1 MNPSKPFSR
10 IMAWILACVMI
21 LTTPPLT
28 AGAEQAP
35 PLGAS
40 GEIIAF
46 AELGEEIVNQTV
58 PLGTSMAALTLPGT
72 LTATVRPFD
81 MATPADSGEPA
92 ETTEAVP
99 VTWESEPE
107 YDGGAAGTYVFT
119 ATVEDYAVSAE
130 LPVITVTVG
139 ALQNTPGGT
148 AAITFDIPLNESGE
162 TAFYLPEKKSIT
174 EADLLAGVTATDENG
189 GSVPVAVKDANEL
202 DMDNP
207 QMRGIYPNPPYVV
220 TYAAAHPVTEEVFT
234 ETRDLYITAGDGS
247 ITPMSI
253 SAWNGTDPATAENGD
268 FIDITSANGLAGGG
282 TLTVPANATIT
293 ITGTASVTGPLT
305 FDIGAGARVIW
316 KASLTGDGSNNLV
329 VLTGTGVFEVADG
342 ALLRHTGGS
351 NKVLSSGLGNP
362 IEVKITDGE
371 VHHDGTGD
379 AITLGDAGSNV
390 IMTGGKVFAGG
401 GCAIYVN
408 VLSNVTISGGL
419 VYANGTSIFG
429 ATGVINATESLVTVS
444 NPAAVIARNTTYSSY
459 AEGSSTGLSV
469 LPSDVFARWKK
480 SPSGIIYT
488 SGANTYSFD
497 VSSASVVSPTTSFL
511 QVNGSGM
518 YNTVA
523 AAETAINNALSAG
536 SPVTVT
542 GGLTTAAD
550 MNITIPTG
558 KTLVW
563 NAVIVSTASGITL
576 SGDGEFV
583 MDVGGSVTTSSTS
596 ASNYAIEVTGTNAK
610 LTVTYGTIGT
620 TAATGAAR
628 AIYVTGANATVNVN
642 GGYVQSQSGD
652 AIYSGSVGS
661 MITVDG
667 GTVSTSGTGSY
678 YAIYT
683 PGSVEVKS
691 GAVSANTRSAI
702 QSTGASAT
710 VTVSGGEVTN
720 QATISSYP
728 VINMSNTSPT
738 ATSLVTVSGTGKVRA
753 EADNGFAIQTYGSV
767 KVEGD
772 AEVSATTGYAIY
784 TRGTG
789 SAVTVEGG
797 KVSATT
803 GSAIRALGAS
813 ATVTVSGGEVTNRA
827 TSFSAAVIY
836 MISDTTTNLVTVNG
850 TGKVRAEADGGYAI
864 YTYGNVSVE
873 GDAKV
878 SATTGIAIYTDGAS
892 STVMVSGGTVSAT
905 TGSAINATG
914 ASSAV
919 TVSGGKVSATTGSAI
934 YANGASSMVTVSGGT
949 VTNQA
954 TGIISSAIR
963 MSNSS
968 PTTANL
974 VTVSGTGEVR
984 AEADGGCAISTL
996 GSVSVE
1002 GGKVSATTG
1011 TAIYANGASSMVTVS
1026 GGVVFAHRASITG
1039 DSGVI
1044 YMFANSGYTAPTND
1058 GVVIAWDK
1066 ATAGSN
1072 PTYNT
1077 GDTTNLT
1084 YDPSGATVAWA
1095 VDNGATGISYSN
1107 GTAIGFIPIT
1117 GVTVSGTTTTT
1128 VPGIPQSFT
1137 ATPGDTEVVLSWTAP
1152 ASDGGATITKY
1163 EVSSNNGTSWT
1174 DATSLTGHTFT
1185 GLSNGTS
1192 YTFKVRAVN
1201 SVGAGTEA
1209 SATATPAAPTT
1220 KVTFTAV
1227 QSGGTSGTTDSTGI
1241 VLTFSQAVTG
1251 LTANDVTINNGTGA
1265 AVKGTLSGS
1274 GTTWTIAL
1282 ASVTTQ
1288 GDVTVS
1294 VGNFGTFNVTTGAQ
1308 TVAVYKDTTTP
1319 ATNVTFTAVQS
1330 GGASGTT
1337 DSTGIVI
1344 TFSQAVTGLTANDIT
1359 ISNGTGAAVKGTLS
1373 GSGTTWTI
1381 GLTSVTT
1388 QGNVTVSVGN
1398 FGTFNVTTGAQTVA
1412 VYKDTTVPATNVTFT
1427 AVQTGGTSGTTDS
1440 TGIVLTFSQAVT
1452 GLTANDITINN
1463 GTGAATKGTLSGS
1476 GTTWTIA
1483 LASVTTQGNVT
1494 VSVGNFGTFNVTT
1507 GAQTVAV
1514 YKDTTTPATN
1524 VTFTAVQTGGTSGT
1538 TDSTGIVLTFSQ
1550 AVTGL
1555 TASDITISNGTGAAV
1570 KGTLSGSGT
1579 TWTIA
1584 LSSVTTQGDVTVSV
1598 GNFGTFNVT
1607 TGAQTVAVY
1616 KDTTTPTT
1624 NVTFTA
1630 VQSGGASGTTDSTG
1644 IVLTFNTAVT
1654 GLTANDITIS
1664 NGTGA
1669 AVKGTLSGSGTTWTI
1684 GLTSVTTQGNVT
1696 VSVGNFGTFN
1706 VTTGAQTVAVYKDT
1720 TTPTTNVTFTAVQSG
1735 GTSGTADSTGIV
1747 LTFSQAVTGLTA
1759 NDITISNGTGGAVKG
1774 TLSGSGTTW
1783 TIALTSVTTQGNV
1796 TVSVGNFGTFNVT
1809 TGAQTVAVYKDTTTP
1824 TTNVTFTAVQSG
1836 GASGTTDSTGIIL
1849 TFSQAVTGLSA
1860 SDITIN
1866 DGTGA
1871 VTKGALSGSGSTWT
1885 IGLTSVTTQGDV
1897 TVSVG
1902 NFGTFNVTTGAQTV
1916 AVYKDTTT
1924 PNVLVTSIT
1933 VSSSGSA
1940 ITTYGGTMQMSA
1952 NVLPA
1957 NASNK
1962 AVTWSI
1968 SSGSAARVNSSG
1980 LLTAINNGSV
1990 TVRATANDGSG
2001 VYGEKTITI
2010 EKKSEQPTM
2019 SKRDIKASIDKNG
2032 VATVTITE
2040 AIAKAL
2046 IDAANKDAAA
2056 NGKTADGIGIL
2067 CNITFGAEGKSI
2079 NVTIDE
2085 KALALLES
2093 SGVKRFDIVTP
2104 LIKLSFDT
2112 AAVKEMNTQ
2121 TKGTVTITATPVT
2134 KLSDTA
2140 KKLIGSRPVYDIAI
2154 KDSTGKI
2161 VSDLKKGAATLG
2173 IPYKPTASEKTGSLF
2188 IVYVDNNGKPQLLTN
2203 SSYNNGWVIWS
2214 RNSLSTYGVGYNT
2227 SVPTFTDTATHW
2239 AKDNIDFVASR
2250 ELISGATST
2259 TFAPDTAITRG
2270 TFLMA
2275 LGKLSGADVGSYK
2288 TSSFTDVQSTD
2299 PAMPYIEWA
2308 VKNNI
2313 VQGIGNNKFGP
2324 DQQITREQM
2333 AVMMVNYAKATGYK
2347 LPVSRQAVTFA
2358 DNANIST
2365 WAKDAVKAI
2374 QQTGVIS
2381 GKPNNLFDPQGSAT
2395 RAEASAILRRFVELV
2410 IDEGTARGWVQN
2422 DAGQWQYIN
2431 VNGKA
2436 VTGWLNTTEGNK
2448 FWFDDKGVMAS
2459 GKWVQISGKWYYFYS
2474 DGKLA
2479 VNTTTDG

>member
-1220 KVTFTAV
+1220 NVTFTAV

-1274 GTTWTIAL
+1274 GTTWTI
-1282 ASVTTQ
+1282 
-1288 GDVTVS
+1288 
-1294 VGNFGTFNVTTGAQ
+1294 
-1308 TVAVYKDTTTP
+1308 
-1319 ATNVTFTAVQS
+1319 
-1330 GGASGTT
+1330 
-1337 DSTGIVI
+1337 
-1344 TFSQAVTGLTANDIT
+1344 
-1359 ISNGTGAAVKGTLS
+1359 
-1373 GSGTTWTI
+1373 

-1388 QGNVTVSVGN
+1388 QGNVTVS
-1398 FGTFNVTTGAQTVA
+1398 A
-1412 VYKDTTVPATNVTFT
+1412 
-1427 AVQTGGTSGTTDS
+1427 
-1440 TGIVLTFSQAVT
+1440 
-1452 GLTANDITINN
+1452 
-1463 GTGAATKGTLSGS
+1463 
-1476 GTTWTIA
+1476 
-1483 LASVTTQGNVT
+1483 
-1494 VSVGNFGTFNVTT
+1494 GNFGTFNVTT

-1669 AVKGTLSGSGTTWTI
+1669 ATKGTLSGSGTTWTI

-1720 TTPTTNVTFTAVQSG
+1720 TVPATNVTFTAVQTG
-1735 GTSGTADSTGIV
+1735 GT
-1747 LTFSQAVTGLTA
+1747 
-1759 NDITISNGTGGAVKG
+1759 
-1774 TLSGSGTTW
+1774 
-1783 TIALTSVTTQGNV
+1783 
-1796 TVSVGNFGTFNVT
+1796 
-1809 TGAQTVAVYKDTTTP
+1809 
-1824 TTNVTFTAVQSG
+1824 
-1836 GASGTTDSTGIIL
+1836 SGTTDSTGIIL

>member
-1220 KVTFTAV
+1220 NVTFTAV

-1344 TFSQAVTGLTANDIT
+1344 TFSQ
-1359 ISNGTGAAVKGTLS
+1359 
-1373 GSGTTWTI
+1373 
-1381 GLTSVTT
+1381 
-1388 QGNVTVSVGN
+1388 
-1398 FGTFNVTTGAQTVA
+1398 
-1412 VYKDTTVPATNVTFT
+1412 
-1427 AVQTGGTSGTTDS
+1427 
-1440 TGIVLTFSQAVT
+1440 
-1452 GLTANDITINN
+1452 
-1463 GTGAATKGTLSGS
+1463 
-1476 GTTWTIA
+1476 
-1483 LASVTTQGNVT
+1483 
-1494 VSVGNFGTFNVTT
+1494 
-1507 GAQTVAV
+1507 
-1514 YKDTTTPATN
+1514 
-1524 VTFTAVQTGGTSGT
+1524 
-1538 TDSTGIVLTFSQ
+1538 
-1550 AVTGL
+1550 
-1555 TASDITISNGTGAAV
+1555 
-1570 KGTLSGSGT
+1570 
-1579 TWTIA
+1579 
-1584 LSSVTTQGDVTVSV
+1584 
-1598 GNFGTFNVT
+1598 
-1607 TGAQTVAVY
+1607 
-1616 KDTTTPTT
+1616 
-1624 NVTFTA
+1624 
-1630 VQSGGASGTTDSTG
+1630 
-1644 IVLTFNTAVT
+1644 AVT

>member
-1 MNPSKPFSR
+1 M
-10 IMAWILACVMI
+10 
-21 LTTPPLT
+21 
-28 AGAEQAP
+28 
-35 PLGAS
+35 
-40 GEIIAF
+40 
-46 AELGEEIVNQTV
+46 
-58 PLGTSMAALTLPGT
+58 
-72 LTATVRPFD
+72 
-81 MATPADSGEPA
+81 
-92 ETTEAVP
+92 
-99 VTWESEPE
+99 
-107 YDGGAAGTYVFT
+107 
-119 ATVEDYAVSAE
+119 
-130 LPVITVTVG
+130 
-139 ALQNTPGGT
+139 
-148 AAITFDIPLNESGE
+148 
-162 TAFYLPEKKSIT
+162 
-174 EADLLAGVTATDENG
+174 LAGVTATDENG

-1220 KVTFTAV
+1220 NVTFTAV

-1319 ATNVTFTAVQS
+1319 A
-1330 GGASGTT
+1330 
-1337 DSTGIVI
+1337 
-1344 TFSQAVTGLTANDIT
+1344 
-1359 ISNGTGAAVKGTLS
+1359 
-1373 GSGTTWTI
+1373 
-1381 GLTSVTT
+1381 
-1388 QGNVTVSVGN
+1388 
-1398 FGTFNVTTGAQTVA
+1398 
-1412 VYKDTTVPATNVTFT
+1412 
-1427 AVQTGGTSGTTDS
+1427 
-1440 TGIVLTFSQAVT
+1440 
-1452 GLTANDITINN
+1452 
-1463 GTGAATKGTLSGS
+1463 
-1476 GTTWTIA
+1476 
-1483 LASVTTQGNVT
+1483 
-1494 VSVGNFGTFNVTT
+1494 
-1507 GAQTVAV
+1507 
-1514 YKDTTTPATN
+1514 
-1524 VTFTAVQTGGTSGT
+1524 
-1538 TDSTGIVLTFSQ
+1538 
-1550 AVTGL
+1550 
-1555 TASDITISNGTGAAV
+1555 
-1570 KGTLSGSGT
+1570 
-1579 TWTIA
+1579 
-1584 LSSVTTQGDVTVSV
+1584 
-1598 GNFGTFNVT
+1598 
-1607 TGAQTVAVY
+1607 
-1616 KDTTTPTT
+1616 
-1624 NVTFTA
+1624 
-1630 VQSGGASGTTDSTG
+1630 
-1644 IVLTFNTAVT
+1644 
-1654 GLTANDITIS
+1654 
-1664 NGTGA
+1664 
-1669 AVKGTLSGSGTTWTI
+1669 
-1684 GLTSVTTQGNVT
+1684 
-1696 VSVGNFGTFN
+1696 
-1706 VTTGAQTVAVYKDT
+1706 
-1720 TTPTTNVTFTAVQSG
+1720 
-1735 GTSGTADSTGIV
+1735 
-1747 LTFSQAVTGLTA
+1747 
-1759 NDITISNGTGGAVKG
+1759 
-1774 TLSGSGTTW
+1774 
-1783 TIALTSVTTQGNV
+1783 
-1796 TVSVGNFGTFNVT
+1796 
-1809 TGAQTVAVYKDTTTP
+1809 
-1824 TTNVTFTAVQSG
+1824 TNVTFTAVQSG